1 MYLMKIGKKLFFL
14 YIFVIYGTIGFCSE
28 RLMPRA
34 DRAVLAPSEY
44 RGDIKNFSGDF
55 DGDGDNDTIELNSSC
70 NLTIKMNQTIQVIEG
85 NDEDCSDTFVY
96 IKPTVMIH
104 VGNYGTDYGSAS
116 IYEYDKRLKNW
127 FYVGHMELSP
137 AENGLKNHEE
147 SISKLQKSLDG
158 KMTRKPPKRG
168 KAFWY

>member
-1 MYLMKIGKKLFFL
+1 MKNRSKKFL
-14 YIFVIYGTIGFCSE
+14 LSIYIFYASFGYSVEHI
-28 RLMPRA
+28 MPRA
-34 DRAVLAPSEY
+34 DHAVLAPSEY

-104 VGNYGTDYGSAS
+104 VGNYGTDYGNAS
-116 IYEYDKRLKNW
+116 IYEYDKKLKNW
-127 FYVGHMELSP
+127 FYVGHMELSS

>member
-1 MYLMKIGKKLFFL
+1 MKKRSKKILFCISLL
-14 YIFVIYGTIGFCSE
+14 YNSLGYGID
-28 RLMPRA
+28 RILPRA
-34 DRAVLAPSEY
+34 DRAVLASSEVIGETSVF
-44 RGDIKNFSGDF
+44 RGDF
-55 DGDGDNDTIELNSSC
+55 DEDGKSDTIELNSSC
-70 NLTIKMNQTIQVIEG
+70 NLTIKMNQTIQIIEG
-85 NDEDCSDTFVY
+85 DDEDCSGTFVY

-116 IYEYDKRLKNW
+116 IYEYDKKLKNW
-127 FYVGHMELSP
+127 FYVGHMELSL